1 MAAPWTPHLERRVV
15 EMWGMNASY
24 TEIGDALGM
33 TRSAIAGKLKRLRAE
48 GRVSGRKHNASRDVE
63 NAIRRKA
70 DLPPRDAIKL
80 KRFAG
85 PEEWTQSTLEVQGV
99 TIAPPHLEGSKDLV
113 DLKPF
118 ECRYPFGNGPYR
130 FCAKPTLIGSAWCAY
145 HHLLCCRKPGEVEP

>member
-1 MAAPWTPHLERRVV
+1 MAAPWTPHLERRVL

-70 DLPPRDAIKL
+70 DLPPKFRQEFQTI
-80 KRFAG
+80 
-85 PEEWTQSTLEVQGV
+85 
-99 TIAPPHLEGSKDLV
+99 TIASPVPTDPSPVTEGSKDLV

-130 FCAKPTLIGSAWCAY
+130 FCAKPTLIGSSWCAY

>member
-33 TRSAIAGKLKRLRAE
+33 TRSAIAGKLKRLRANGLVK
-48 GRVSGRKHNASRDVE
+48 GRQHNSVRNTQ

-70 DLPPRDAIKL
+70 DLPPKFRQEFQTI
-80 KRFAG
+80 
-85 PEEWTQSTLEVQGV
+85 
-99 TIAPPHLEGSKDLV
+99 TIASPVPTDISEAPEGSKNLV

-130 FCAKPTLIGSAWCAY
+130 FCAKPTLIGSSWCAY

>member
-1 MAAPWTPHLERRVV
+1 MAAPWTPHLEKRVV

-70 DLPPRDAIKL
+70 DLPPKFRQEFQTI
-80 KRFAG
+80 
-85 PEEWTQSTLEVQGV
+85 
-99 TIAPPHLEGSKDLV
+99 TIALPVPTEPSPVTEGSKDLV

-130 FCAKPTLIGSAWCAY
+130 FCAKPTLIGSSWCAY

>member
-33 TRSAIAGKLKRLRAE
+33 TRSAIAGKLKRLRANGLVK
-48 GRVSGRKHNASRDVE
+48 GRQHNSVRNTQ

-70 DLPPRDAIKL
+70 DLPPKFRQEFQTI
-80 KRFAG
+80 
-85 PEEWTQSTLEVQGV
+85 
-99 TIAPPHLEGSKDLV
+99 TIASPVPTEPSPVTEGSKDLV

>member
-1 MAAPWTPHLERRVV
+1 MAAPWTPHLERRVL

-33 TRSAIAGKLKRLRAE
+33 TRSAIAGKLKRLRANGLVK
-48 GRVSGRKHNASRDVE
+48 GRQHNSVRNTQ

-70 DLPPRDAIKL
+70 DLPPKFRQEFQTI
-80 KRFAG
+80 
-85 PEEWTQSTLEVQGV
+85 
-99 TIAPPHLEGSKDLV
+99 TIASPVPTEPSPVTEGSKDLV

-130 FCAKPTLIGSAWCAY
+130 FCAKPTLIGSSWCAY

>member
-33 TRSAIAGKLKRLRAE
+33 TRSAIAGKLKRLRANGLVK
-48 GRVSGRKHNASRDVE
+48 GRQHNSVRNTQ

-70 DLPPRDAIKL
+70 DLPPKFRQEFQTI
-80 KRFAG
+80 
-85 PEEWTQSTLEVQGV
+85 
-99 TIAPPHLEGSKDLV
+99 TIASPVPTDPSPVTEGSKDLV

-130 FCAKPTLIGSAWCAY
+130 FCAKPTLIGSSWCAY

>member
-33 TRSAIAGKLKRLRAE
+33 TRSAIAGKLKRLRANGLVK
-48 GRVSGRKHNASRDVE
+48 GRQHNSVRDTQ

-70 DLPPRDAIKL
+70 DLPPKFRQEFQTI
-80 KRFAG
+80 
-85 PEEWTQSTLEVQGV
+85 
-99 TIAPPHLEGSKDLV
+99 TIASPVPTDPSPVTEGSKDLV

-130 FCAKPTLIGSAWCAY
+130 FCAKPTLIGSSWCAY